1 MLGHCTGCSAPA
13 PHRCGTCGAPYCSRE
28 CQVAGRT
35 THKFTCSAKVK
46 VGDSSNGKGVFAR
59 MAFEVGDELHS
70 EKPLVVFS
78 NRLYTTGSQV
88 LQAAAQAIHDLPEN
102 KKELVMNFTDA
113 HSPLQPTALGI
124 ARTNAVPLGF
134 SSASDPSAYS
144 GIFAVTCRMNH
155 ACKPN
160 ARYIWNA
167 QAGCEKVFAMRNIT
181 ADEEITV
188 RYIEE
193 YGPRSERRDQLSRRF
208 VFQCECDACENPSDQ
223 SDSRLAEIREL
234 IEQMPVVGYANQRRA
249 LTMSERTLR
258 LMEQEG
264 VNTPYDLGTIHYDAY
279 QMAFAIGNRGK
290 AVAHIRAA
298 LECAQRSG
306 DVDSAAKYTSK
317 LGAL

>member
-1 MLGHCTGCSAPA
+1 MNISHLLIGRLRELHALRHSPNIVSTMLGHCTGCSAPA

-167 QAGCEKVFAMRNIT
+167 QAGCEKVFAMRNSRQT
-181 ADEEITV
+181 K
-188 RYIEE
+188 
-193 YGPRSERRDQLSRRF
+193 RSL
-208 VFQCECDACENPSDQ
+208 CA
-223 SDSRLAEIREL
+223 
-234 IEQMPVVGYANQRRA
+234 
-249 LTMSERTLR
+249 TLR
-258 LMEQEG
+258 
-264 VNTPYDLGTIHYDAY
+264 NTGRAPNGGISSRVGSCSSASV
-279 QMAFAIGNRGK
+279 MRAK
-290 AVAHIRAA
+290 IRRTRATPA
-298 LECAQRSG
+298 SLK
-306 DVDSAAKYTSK
+306 SAS
-317 LGAL
+317 